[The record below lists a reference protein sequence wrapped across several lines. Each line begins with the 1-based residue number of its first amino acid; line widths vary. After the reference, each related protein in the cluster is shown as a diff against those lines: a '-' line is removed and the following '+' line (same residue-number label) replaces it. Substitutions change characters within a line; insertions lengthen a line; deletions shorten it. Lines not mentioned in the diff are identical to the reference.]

1 MTISPKVNIFYT
13 EADSTVGI
21 PCVVL
26 QGYDVS
32 GDATDTE
39 GSVVT
44 ADLLVLGYDSVRKS
58 GVTKGTDAGEFAYGA

>member
-13 EADSTVGI
+13 EADETVGI

-26 QGYDVS
+26 QGYDS
-32 GDATDTE
+32 GGDATDTE

-44 ADLLVLGYDSVRKS
+44 ADLLLLGYDPVRKT
-58 GVTKGTDAGEFAYGA
+58 GVTKGTSAGEFAYGA